1 MSEKSEQNRELYLP
15 IDKNSQINVVINNTD
30 EDDEID
36 LGSVFHN
43 IKEKAKVYLWVLLLC
58 AVLGMCAAL
67 LMYQFSKKY
76 PNMTSVV
83 TLDYDVANPNNPRA
97 EKKPVT
103 NLTAPDGT
111 DLDLSQITS
120 SYVLQNALND
130 LVLSDDISVKQL
142 RDNIQVERILTE
154 DSRRQ
159 QEVASRMLADKNN
172 QAYAQ
177 LQSVKL
183 TYINQFVVSL
193 NNGFGNPD
201 ARQKIYLP
209 DNELQTILNRILASY
224 NDFLVET
231 YQNFKLPSDD
241 FSVIDIENLDIM
253 ESLELLRTAI
263 RNLYNYCSEMPD
275 EVKAYRSLV
284 SGTSLNDIM
293 ETIQLVQEVH
303 VDYLYSYIY
312 ANSVAK
318 DREILLRNYNY
329 NLREAQTKLDIAN
342 EKITVTD
349 EVLKNYKNDQIFV
362 DNQESNNSKST
373 QITTDYYNS
382 LILEQGQNYEEA
394 AQLEIE
400 IADLKMK
407 ISNLLEGVSS
417 QDVQNSYNELQQVYE
432 MCQKVYALVCSQ
444 MEEIMTKPFYT
455 TFADYTAAQG
465 KVSGTFSEIAKNA
478 IIGIAGGGVIG
489 CGIWFFAA
497 FGAELMRKRKD
508 EPVEQGA

>member
-1 MSEKSEQNRELYLP
+1 MSDNNEPNRELYLP
-15 IDKNSQINVVINNTD
+15 IDKDSQINVVINNTD
-30 EDDEID
+30 ADDEID

-43 IKEKAKVYLWVLLLC
+43 FKEKAKVYLWVVLLC
-58 AVLGMCAAL
+58 VVLGMSAAL
-67 LMYQFSKKY
+67 LIYQFGKKY

-83 TLDYDVANPNNPRA
+83 TLDYDVPDLENPRA
-97 EKKPVT
+97 EKEPVA
-103 NLTAPDGT
+103 NLTAPDGQP
-111 DLDLSQITS
+111 LDLSQITS
-120 SYVLQNALND
+120 SYVLQNALNG
-130 LVLSDDISVKQL
+130 LVLSEDITVKQL
-142 RDNIQVERILTE
+142 HDNIEVERILTE

-193 NNGFGNPD
+193 MNGFGNPD

-209 DNELQTILNRILASY
+209 NKELQTLLNRVLASY

-231 YQNFKLPSDD
+231 YADFKLPSDE

-253 ESLELLRTAI
+253 EALELMRTAI
-263 RNLYNYCSEMPD
+263 QNLYNYCDAMPD
-275 EVKAYRSLV
+275 EVKAYRSSV
-284 SGTSLNDIM
+284 SGASLNDIM
-293 ETIQLVQEVH
+293 ETIQIVQEVH

-342 EKITVTD
+342 QKIAVTD

-362 DNQESNNSKST
+362 ENQESSTQKST
-373 QITTDYYNS
+373 QITTDYYND

-407 ISNLLEGVSS
+407 IANLLEGVSS
-417 QDVQNSYNELQQVYE
+417 KDIRESSQELVQVYE
-432 MCQKVYALVCSQ
+432 MCQRVYALVCEQ
-444 MEEIMTKPFYT
+444 MEEVMTKPFYT
-455 TFADYTAAQG
+455 TYADFSAAQG
-465 KVSGTFSEIAKNA
+465 KASSTFAAIAKNS
-478 IIGIAGGGVIG
+478 IIGIAAGGVIG
-489 CGIWFFAA
+489 CGIWFFVA
-497 FGAELMRKRKD
+497 FGAELTRKRKE
-508 EPVEQGA
+508 EPVEKGA